1 MAPSVPSFS
10 ASACEHKF
18 VVGMDSPNRTFG
30 SAAANSKCFFC
41 GNARHPRS
49 KCPAREVT
57 CNKCHKKGHFAK
69 VCRSELFSTVSTSA
83 CTNRPTI
90 ASVNGP
96 SALSKAICK
105 IDIQVLE
112 VGGLIDSGST
122 DSFIHPDLVRQGR
135 ITTYPSDNVISM
147 ESASL
152 STKSLGFCTVN
163 LTIKGRDYHNVDCT
177 YFPNSVWTLSLDKTF
192 SSSTIVSRYN
202 TGEISLPWC

>member
-1 MAPSVPSFS
+1 MAPPVPSFS
-10 ASACEHKF
+10 ASACEQKS
-18 VVGMDSPNRTFG
+18 VLDMDSPNRTFG

-49 KCPAREVT
+49 KCPAHEAT

-69 VCRSELFSTVSTSA
+69 VCRSEPFSTISTSA

-90 ASVNGP
+90 ASVTGP
-96 SALSKAICK
+96 SALSKGMCK
-105 IDIQVLE
+105 IDIQGLE

-122 DSFIHPDLVRQGR
+122 DSFIHPDLGKHGC

-147 ESASL
+147 ASAFL

-163 LTIKGRDYHNVDCT
+163 LKIKGRDYHNVRL
-177 YFPNSVWTLSLDKTF
+177 YV
-192 SSSTIVSRYN
+192 
-202 TGEISLPWC
+202 LPQLCVDIILGQDF